1 MTSSLTESAHRVLD
15 TVDQCLLGE
24 RDAAEMLLA
33 SFMAGGHS
41 VVEGVPGVGKTL
53 MTRAFAAALG
63 LDFKRVQFTPD
74 LMPADVTGVNVFDAS
89 SGSFR
94 LTRGPVFTQ
103 MLMADEINRTPP
115 RTQAA
120 LLEAMQE
127 RQVTIDGVSHELDPL
142 FTVIATQNPV
152 EFEGTYPLPEAQLD
166 RFLLRVTMAAPEAEA
181 EIEMLRRAVGGT
193 LPGWSSS
200 ALPPAA
206 VDAAETAELRRASTT
221 VHAEDAVLVH
231 LHDLA
236 TAVRVSPHVE
246 LGVSPRGCLALLEVG
261 RALACLA
268 GRSFVTPDD
277 LRRALAPCW
286 GHRLL
291 LTPEAELEGTTV
303 QRVLATAA
311 ESVEVPH

>member
-33 SFMAGGHS
+33 SFMAGGHC

-74 LMPADVTGVNVFDAS
+74 LMPADVTGVNVFEAS

-193 LPGWSSS
+193 LAGWSSS

-206 VDAAETAELRRASTT
+206 VDAAETTELRRASTT

-236 TAVRVSPHVE
+236 TAVRASPHVE

-277 LRRALAPCW
+277 LRRALVPCW

-303 QRVLATAA
+303 QRVLASAA